1 MNIRK
6 IAICDD
12 DRKTQDLLYV
22 ACESYYKEKNQK
34 ILIKNFDTGEELL
47 AFNQKFDYILLDVE
61 MSDLNGIE
69 VAEKIRETDIDTM
82 IVIISGY
89 PKYKNRA
96 YSAHVFD
103 YIDKPV
109 NKSRIFRLFDEL
121 ERYLAKKQKK
131 TYISFKTTNGII
143 QLDRDDI
150 LLLEY
155 YDRKISIQTI
165 NNKYCMYGKIS
176 ELAIR
181 LEKYNFIFPH
191 RAYIVNMSYIEKI
204 DGNNII
210 LSTLANDNTIIP
222 ISKLKKK
229 EVYDLFYKY
238 LSNEADKV

>member
-121 ERYLAKKQKK
+121 ERYLSKKQKK
-131 TYISFKTTNGII
+131 RHIY
-143 QLDRDDI
+143 
-150 LLLEY
+150 LLKLL
-155 YDRKISIQTI
+155 
-165 NNKYCMYGKIS
+165 M
-176 ELAIR
+176 ELF
-181 LEKYNFIFPH
+181 N
-191 RAYIVNMSYIEKI
+191 
-204 DGNNII
+204 
-210 LSTLANDNTIIP
+210 
-222 ISKLKKK
+222 
-229 EVYDLFYKY
+229 
-238 LSNEADKV
+238 